1 MWFQIMTSLL
11 SDFDI
16 SVIGCFKTVSSS
28 SWFINS
34 HLSYLLPKLI
44 SEKIILYYS
53 DSVDGIF
60 ISLLF
65 VAESSATSFDT
76 KVISYLVSMQLE
88 TKASKH
94 LVIINSLCSKIM
106 KYTNDKAKLLYQ
118 IHMELQGK

>member
-1 MWFQIMTSLL
+1 MTSLL